1 MHQIAGPPAGRVR
14 FPPTKGERMGR
25 RAKWFAGAAVAVLPV
40 LAVAS
45 PAAADLIIDEDG
57 EQDVTFSL
65 QGGGTA
71 TCTGIGVQHL
81 LDTDRAQAA
90 AALSIGGPSA
100 CRGRIE
106 VDIRYT
112 DDHGDPARSVSVSAG
127 ATYGSVFVFDVGGR
141 VSVVDYRLTFDN
153 CQSNCVHSFRTTTK

>member
-1 MHQIAGPPAGRVR
+1 
-14 FPPTKGERMGR
+14 MGR
-25 RAKWFAGAAVAVLPV
+25 RAKWAAGAVAAVLPV

-45 PAAADLIIDEDG
+45 PAAADLLVDEDG
-57 EQDVTFSL
+57 KQDVTFSL

-81 LDTDRAQAA
+81 LETDRGDAG

-112 DDHGDPARSVSVSAG
+112 DDHGDPARSVSLSNG
-127 ATYGSVFVFDVGGR
+127 ANYGSVFVFDVGGR
-141 VSVVDYRLTFDN
+141 VSVVDYRLVLDN
-153 CQSNCVHSFRTTTK
+153 CQSNCVHTFRTTTK